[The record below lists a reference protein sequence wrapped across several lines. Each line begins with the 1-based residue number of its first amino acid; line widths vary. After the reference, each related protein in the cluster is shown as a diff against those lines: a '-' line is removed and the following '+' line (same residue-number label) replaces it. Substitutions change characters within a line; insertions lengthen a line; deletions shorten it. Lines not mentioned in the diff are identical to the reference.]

1 MRAAATPTPSPV
13 RELDVTAVT
22 PGITGFAFTFALV
35 LAAIGLFLLLT
46 RSLRRTARNARRQG
60 LEVSEPARGGTLPVR
75 GPAPAAPGVL
85 DGGSPFEGR
94 DGGAGGDA
102 PGGYEASDDGG
113 PAR

>member
-1 MRAAATPTPSPV
+1 MLAAATPTPTPSPV

-60 LEVSEPARGGTLPVR
+60 LEVAEPARGGTLPVR

-85 DGGSPFEGR
+85 DGGAPFEGR
-94 DGGAGGDA
+94 GAASRPDDDA
-102 PGGYEASDDGG
+102 AAPSGSG
-113 PAR
+113 